1 MIGPLS
7 SQLNAIKWG
16 EFKLG
21 DLFEKLD
28 LKFKKKIFNKQ
39 KDISKVQTSE
49 FDLPLVNA
57 KNGDNGI
64 MYYGRS
70 SDFESAEM
78 TIDIVNDGAV
88 STANVY
94 PQPLK
99 TGVLYNA
106 YLIKPKFTPTRE
118 TLLFFTPC
126 IYKAIKLK
134 FSYENKA
141 SWNKVK
147 NELISLP
154 LKPTANTQTLKD
166 IDFDFMEKF
175 IAELEQCRLAELEQ
189 CRLAELEAYLKATG
203 LENTTLSSEEENAL
217 NVFNNSG
224 GGNTPCGL
232 TWQSFRLGD
241 LFEKLD
247 LKFKK
252 KIFNKQKDI
261 SKVQTSEFD
270 LPLVNAKNGDNGI
283 MYYGRSSDF
292 ESAEMTIDIVNDGAV
307 STANVY
313 PQPLK
318 TGVLYNAYLI
328 KPKFT
333 PTRETLLFF
342 TPCIYKAIKLKF
354 SYENKASWNKVKNEL
369 ISLPLKPTANTQT
382 LEDVDFHFMRT
393 LINALMKQIIQ
404 GVAQYCG
411 AKIQATKEIISQEMP
426 TQKDSLF

>member
-16 EFKLG
+16 EFKLGDLFEASNGDFDIQKRHINHKGEFVITAGLSNNGVLGQSDIKAKVFESHTITIDMFGCAFYRSFPYKMVTHARVFSLKPKFEINHKIGLFLSALFFGYPKKFGYENMCSWAKIKNDKVILPLKPNAKTQTFDDIDFHFMEKFIAELEQCRLAELEAYLKATGLSDTTLSDDEQNALNVFNNSIGGNTPCGLTWQSFKLG

-154 LKPTANTQTLKD
+154 LKPTANAQTFED
-166 IDFDFMEKF
+166 IDFD
-175 IAELEQCRLAELEQ
+175 
-189 CRLAELEAYLKATG
+189 
-203 LENTTLSSEEENAL
+203 
-217 NVFNNSG
+217 
-224 GGNTPCGL
+224 
-232 TWQSFRLGD
+232 
-241 LFEKLD
+241 
-247 LKFKK
+247 
-252 KIFNKQKDI
+252 
-261 SKVQTSEFD
+261 
-270 LPLVNAKNGDNGI
+270 
-283 MYYGRSSDF
+283 
-292 ESAEMTIDIVNDGAV
+292 
-307 STANVY
+307 
-313 PQPLK
+313 
-318 TGVLYNAYLI
+318 
-328 KPKFT
+328 
-333 PTRETLLFF
+333 
-342 TPCIYKAIKLKF
+342 
-354 SYENKASWNKVKNEL
+354 
-369 ISLPLKPTANTQT
+369 
-382 LEDVDFHFMRT
+382 FMRT
-393 LINALMKQIIQ
+393 LINALMKQTIQ
-404 GVAQYCG
+404 GVAQYSS
-411 AKIQATKEIISQEMP
+411 AKIQAAKEVISQETP
-426 TQKDSLF
+426 IQKDSLF